1 MEVSGAAPDWALVRE
16 LAPLLCCRMA
26 WTTQIGQRL
35 GPFRGGQ
42 GLAGGC
48 DCVPD
53 AMPMQCTMHCQ
64 LIWPGRRTKRA
75 PPSPSLFW
83 VLFWVLT
90 LATCGLWSHLA
101 CLAVSTAACSQCT
114 YCRHAP
120 YYSVW
125 MDRGQVFFRMQR
137 SRPTSSVSFSRAGDG
152 HAFGILHAAFC
163 TLPLPSRDGHLCC
176 TT

>member
-64 LIWPGRRTKRA
+64 LIWPPATGRRTKRA
-75 PPSPSLFW
+75 PPSQSLF
-83 VLFWVLT
+83 LGPFL
-90 LATCGLWSHLA
+90 GLDGLRPAGFESLGFP
-101 CLAVSTAACSQCT
+101 VSIHGCMLCM
-114 YCRHAP
+114 Y
-120 YYSVW
+120 
-125 MDRGQVFFRMQR
+125 VFIRMQQQQQR
-137 SRPTSSVSFSRAGDG
+137 RREEKRVDSSYIFRFLSTVQTTS
-152 HAFGILHAAFC
+152 
-163 TLPLPSRDGHLCC
+163 TY
-176 TT
+176 